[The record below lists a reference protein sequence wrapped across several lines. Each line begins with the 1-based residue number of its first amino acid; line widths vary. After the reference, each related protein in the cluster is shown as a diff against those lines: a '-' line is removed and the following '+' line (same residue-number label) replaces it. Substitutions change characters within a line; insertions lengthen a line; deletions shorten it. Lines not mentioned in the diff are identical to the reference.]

1 MEWTREQRYR
11 RIEEVSK
18 EEYDALKQQVSQ
30 CCYRQTYHNQPITG
44 LLNDPNGFSYFNGE
58 YHMFYQWFPLGPV
71 HGVKY
76 WYHTTSTD
84 LVHWKDCGIALEP
97 DRSFDSHGV
106 FSGTAIEHDEKLY
119 LMYTG
124 NARDEEWVRYP
135 TQCLAIM
142 DKEGHIEKYPKP
154 VIKAAPEN
162 VTEHFRDPK
171 VFKIDESFYCLVGAE
186 IDDHQGTVV
195 YYESKDLIHWNYKGE
210 VQTQFKGNG
219 FMWECPD
226 YFTQNGKGVMII
238 SPQGM
243 EPEGDKYQN
252 IFQSGYLIGEE
263 INWENGVFNHG
274 SFTEL
279 DRGFEFYAPQTMLD
293 PKGRCILVGWFGLPG
308 IDCVSDESGWA
319 HCLTLPR
326 ELEVVGDKLL
336 QRPVKEL
343 QQLRGNRV
351 EVSTHLQ
358 NEVKSFIGFN
368 GQVYELFCEFSDFEA
383 QELGVKLRT
392 SQEEETLFYY
402 DTQNKKLVL
411 DRSKSGRTRGDE
423 FGSQRKCE
431 FETDKLTLQIFV
443 DTSSVEIFVNDGQE
457 VFSTRI
463 FTKEE
468 STGIEFFT
476 DGTAK
481 LEAKI
486 WELNK

>member
-1 MEWTREQRYR
+1 
-11 RIEEVSK
+11 
-18 EEYDALKQQVSQ
+18 
-30 CCYRQTYHNQPITG
+30 
-44 LLNDPNGFSYFNGE
+44 
-58 YHMFYQWFPLGPV
+58 
-71 HGVKY
+71 
-76 WYHTTSTD
+76 
-84 LVHWKDCGIALEP
+84 
-97 DRSFDSHGV
+97 
-106 FSGTAIEHDEKLY
+106 
-119 LMYTG
+119 
-124 NARDEEWVRYP
+124 
-135 TQCLAIM
+135 M

-210 VQTQFKGNG
+210 VKTQFKGNG

-293 PKGRCILVGWFGLPG
+293 PKGRRILVGWFGLPG

-368 GQVYELFCEFSDFEA
+368 GQVYELFCEFSEFEA

-411 DRSKSGRTRGDE
+411 DRSKSGRTCGDE

>member
-124 NARDEEWVRYP
+124 NARDEAWVRYP

-142 DKEGHIEKYPKP
+142 DKEGHIEKYPEP

-210 VQTQFKGNG
+210 VKTQFKGNG

-293 PKGRCILVGWFGLPG
+293 PKGRRILVGWF
-308 IDCVSDESGWA
+308 
-319 HCLTLPR
+319 
-326 ELEVVGDKLL
+326 GDKLL

-368 GQVYELFCEFSDFEA
+368 GQVYELFCEFSEFEA

-411 DRSKSGRTRGDE
+411 DRSKSGRTC
-423 FGSQRKCE
+423 S
-431 FETDKLTLQIFV
+431 
-443 DTSSVEIFVNDGQE
+443 
-457 VFSTRI
+457 
-463 FTKEE
+463 
-468 STGIEFFT
+468 
-476 DGTAK
+476 
-481 LEAKI
+481 
-486 WELNK
+486 

>member
-1 MEWTREQRYR
+1 M
-11 RIEEVSK
+11 
-18 EEYDALKQQVSQ
+18 
-30 CCYRQTYHNQPITG
+30 
-44 LLNDPNGFSYFNGE
+44 
-58 YHMFYQWFPLGPV
+58 
-71 HGVKY
+71 
-76 WYHTTSTD
+76 
-84 LVHWKDCGIALEP
+84 
-97 DRSFDSHGV
+97 
-106 FSGTAIEHDEKLY
+106 
-119 LMYTG
+119 
-124 NARDEEWVRYP
+124 
-135 TQCLAIM
+135 
-142 DKEGHIEKYPKP
+142 
-154 VIKAAPEN
+154 
-162 VTEHFRDPK
+162 
-171 VFKIDESFYCLVGAE
+171 
-186 IDDHQGTVV
+186 
-195 YYESKDLIHWNYKGE
+195 
-210 VQTQFKGNG
+210 
-219 FMWECPD
+219 
-226 YFTQNGKGVMII
+226 
-238 SPQGM
+238 
-243 EPEGDKYQN
+243 
-252 IFQSGYLIGEE
+252 
-263 INWENGVFNHG
+263 
-274 SFTEL
+274 
-279 DRGFEFYAPQTMLD
+279 
-293 PKGRCILVGWFGLPG
+293 
-308 IDCVSDESGWA
+308 SDESGWA

-368 GQVYELFCEFSDFEA
+368 GQVYELFCEFSEFEA

-411 DRSKSGRTRGDE
+411 DRSKSGRTCGDE

>member
-1 MEWTREQRYR
+1 M
-11 RIEEVSK
+11 
-18 EEYDALKQQVSQ
+18 AL
-30 CCYRQTYHNQPITG
+30 C
-44 LLNDPNGFSYFNGE
+44 
-58 YHMFYQWFPLGPV
+58 
-71 HGVKY
+71 
-76 WYHTTSTD
+76 
-84 LVHWKDCGIALEP
+84 
-97 DRSFDSHGV
+97 
-106 FSGTAIEHDEKLY
+106 
-119 LMYTG
+119 
-124 NARDEEWVRYP
+124 
-135 TQCLAIM
+135 
-142 DKEGHIEKYPKP
+142 
-154 VIKAAPEN
+154 
-162 VTEHFRDPK
+162 
-171 VFKIDESFYCLVGAE
+171 
-186 IDDHQGTVV
+186 
-195 YYESKDLIHWNYKGE
+195 
-210 VQTQFKGNG
+210 
-219 FMWECPD
+219 WECPD

-293 PKGRCILVGWFGLPG
+293 PKGRRILVGWFGLPG

-368 GQVYELFCEFSDFEA
+368 GQVYELFCEFSEFEA

-411 DRSKSGRTRGDE
+411 DRSKSGRTCGDE

-463 FTKEE
+463 FTRKVQ
-468 STGIEFFT
+468 
-476 DGTAK
+476 
-481 LEAKI
+481 
-486 WELNK
+486 ELNSLQMEQQN